1 MAPDSA
7 ELVLRRAAVYTSVP
21 SSRWADAV
29 ALRAGRIQAVGTSED
44 VDGLIGPGTK
54 VLDLPGRMV
63 CPGFQDSHIHP
74 DGGGLDKAQ
83 CDLHDVRGV
92 DAYAEAIRGYAR
104 SHPDVPWILGGGWSL
119 DDFPRGT
126 PHRSVI
132 DAVVPDRPVY
142 LPNRDGHGAW
152 VNTRA
157 LAMAGIGRDTPDPA
171 DGRIEREEDG
181 TPFGVVHEGA
191 MQLVERIVPQPTQA
205 ELEAALRTAQAY
217 LHSLGVTA
225 WQDAHVT
232 EATLEAYLALD
243 RKGVLTARV
252 VGALWWA
259 RHRGEEQVADLMA
272 LRARAPKGR
281 FRATSVKIMQDGI
294 AENFTA
300 GMIEPYLD
308 DRGRPGDRRGLSFVG
323 PEALK
328 RHVATLDRAGF
339 QVHIHAIGD
348 RAVREAL
355 DAIEAARAANG
366 PNDNRH
372 HIAHIQLV
380 HPQDVPRFVRLGVTA
395 NAQPYWACLDGQM
408 KELCVPFLGPER
420 VATQYPF
427 ASIRRSGATLAF
439 GSDWPVST
447 PDPLKEIQVAV
458 TRVPDEEPGIEPF
471 LPHERLDLA
480 EALDA
485 FTAGTAFV
493 NHLEGDAGSIEP
505 GKLADLVVL
514 DRNPFEVDPMSIGE
528 TRVLLTL
535 VDGRPVHMSE
545 EIDWPG

>member
-1 MAPDSA
+1 MTGVPAD
-7 ELVLRRAAVYTSVP
+7 LVLRGGPVYTAAS
-21 SSRWADAV
+21 SSRWAQAV
-29 ALRAGRIQAVGTSED
+29 AVTAGRISAVGTIDEIA
-44 VDGLIGPGTK
+44 GLIGPRTR
-54 VLDLPGRMV
+54 VIDLSGRMV

-74 DGGGLDKAQ
+74 DGGGLDQAQ
-83 CDLHDVRGV
+83 CDLHDVRGLEGYEEAV
-92 DAYAEAIRGYAR
+92 RRYAQSR
-104 SHPDVPWILGGGWSL
+104 PDVPWILGGGWSL
-119 DDFPRGT
+119 DDFPGGT
-126 PHRSVI
+126 PHRSI
-132 DAVVPDRPVY
+132 LDAVVPDRPVY

-152 VNTRA
+152 VNSRA
-157 LAMAGIGRDTPDPA
+157 LALAGIGRDTTDPP

-191 MQLVERIVPQPTQA
+191 MGLVERVIPQPTQA
-205 ELEAALRTAQAY
+205 ELEAALLTAQAY

-232 EATLEAYLALD
+232 EQTLEAYLALD
-243 RKGVLTARV
+243 AKGQLTARV

-259 RHRGEEQVADLMA
+259 RHRGEEQVKDLLA

-281 FRATSVKIMQDGI
+281 VRATSVKIMQDGI

-300 GMIEPYLD
+300 AMLEPYLD
-308 DRGRPGDRRGLSFVG
+308 QTGEPGERRGLSFVG

-328 RHVATLDRAGF
+328 RHVAQLDREGF

-372 HIAHIQLV
+372 HIAHLQVV
-380 HPQDVPRFVRLGVTA
+380 HPNDVPRFARLGVAA
-395 NAQPYWACLDGQM
+395 NAQPYWACLDRQM
-408 KELCVPFLGPER
+408 RDLCVPFFGPER
-420 VATQYPF
+420 TATQYPF
-427 ASIRRSGATLAF
+427 AGIRRAGATLAF

-447 PDPLKEIQVAV
+447 PDPVKEIQVAV
-458 TRVPDEEPGIEPF
+458 TRIPQEEPDVEPF
-471 LPHERLDLA
+471 LPHERLELE

-485 FTAGTAFV
+485 FTIGTAFV
-493 NHLEGDAGSIEP
+493 NHLDGETGSIEP

-514 DRNPFEVDPMSIGE
+514 DRNLFDADPVSIGE
-528 TRVLLTL
+528 ARVLLTL
-535 VDGRPVHMSE
+535 VDGKPVHLSE
-545 EIDWPG
+545 EIDWPR